1 MEEHNEEEADTMKRQ
16 QKEIS
21 RRKRRQPDRYG
32 KQAQQQKA
40 AEEGPNSK
48 ERAETEGNTNP
59 AVRIHVT
66 RRMEVIK
73 VESPTKEV
81 VGGTNS
87 GEEKTDCF
95 NMFPFHMLRSGPL
108 ILELTL
114 HFRLLRSS
122 CLSLQWCPNQYLTLE
137 GF

>member
-1 MEEHNEEEADTMKRQ
+1 MR
-16 QKEIS
+16 
-21 RRKRRQPDRYG
+21 RRQTRWRGSKKRDQEERG
-32 KQAQQQKA
+32 DSQIDMGSRHSSRKQQ
-40 AEEGPNSK
+40 EEGPNSK
-48 ERAETEGNTNP
+48 ERAEEEGNTNP

-66 RRMEVIK
+66 PRMEVIN

-122 CLSLQWCPNQYLTLE
+122 CLSLQWCWSTVWSLAQISI
-137 GF
+137 